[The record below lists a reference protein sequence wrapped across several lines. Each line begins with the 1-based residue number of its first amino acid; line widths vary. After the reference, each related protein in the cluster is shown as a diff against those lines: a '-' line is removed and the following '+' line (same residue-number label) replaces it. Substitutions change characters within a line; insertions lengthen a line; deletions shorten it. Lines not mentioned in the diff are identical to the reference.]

1 VFDNTK
7 EWYGDRESGGV
18 GAPARAS
25 DAYAQVS
32 EEGSVPGGVFEAMF
46 QVEESNGGQIHLDGL
61 V

>member
-1 VFDNTK
+1 MVIGSLVVLVLLPD
-7 EWYGDRESGGV
+7 
-18 GAPARAS
+18 AS

>member
-1 VFDNTK
+1 MFDNTK

-32 EEGSVPGGVFEAMF
+32 EAFWLELLAG
-46 QVEESNGGQIHLDGL
+46 NHLCIS
-61 V
+61 